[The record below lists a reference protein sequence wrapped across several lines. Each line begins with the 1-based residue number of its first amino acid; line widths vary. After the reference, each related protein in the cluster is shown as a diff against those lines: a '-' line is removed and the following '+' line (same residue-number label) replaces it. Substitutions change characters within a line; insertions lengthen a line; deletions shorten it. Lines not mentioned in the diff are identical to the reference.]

1 MIYPLYHEQEEL
13 PRRVSGRRRPRRR
26 KRLSWPLLWPRV
38 SLRLQLFAE
47 GEVDDD
53 GGGLD
58 GSLPVRADLRCSSF
72 VLAAPIVVVDDRTT

>member
-1 MIYPLYHEQEEL
+1 MIYPLHHEQEEL

-47 GEVDDD
+47 GEVDGGD
-53 GGGLD
+53 GDLD
-58 GSLPVRADLRCSSF
+58 GSLPVRADLCYSSF
-72 VLAAPIVVVDDRTT
+72 VLAAPIVVVGDRTT